1 MTRGVGGQ
9 SPANVTHHLKGM
21 DFPASRSYIE
31 RQAKENGAD
40 EDVMDIIRK
49 LPDQEYD
56 SMADVTKG
64 VGDVE

>member
-21 DFPASRSYIE
+21 DFPASRSDIE

-49 LPDQEYD
+49 MPDQEYD

>member
-1 MTRGVGGQ
+1 
-9 SPANVTHHLKGM
+9 M
-21 DFPASRSYIE
+21 DFPASRSDIE

-49 LPDQEYD
+49 MPDQEYD